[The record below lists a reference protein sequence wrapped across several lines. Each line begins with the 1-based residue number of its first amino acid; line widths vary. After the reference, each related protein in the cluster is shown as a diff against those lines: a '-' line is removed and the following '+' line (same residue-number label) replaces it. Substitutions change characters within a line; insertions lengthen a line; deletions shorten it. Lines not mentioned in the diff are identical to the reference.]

1 MEETDRPAAF
11 SRSQISPL
19 PSLHMDMRWPPVTQR
34 GSKGYVACYRLHG
47 TASSASAVAVR
58 IALSPSTGWMR
69 SSHGSSAYG
78 ERAPRV
84 SESKCYS

>member
-1 MEETDRPAAF
+1 MHLFRRDREGTMEETDRPAAF

-58 IALSPSTGWMR
+58 HKVVVDFIETIVGA
-69 SSHGSSAYG
+69 AF
-78 ERAPRV
+78 V
-84 SESKCYS
+84 K

>member
-47 TASSASAVAVR
+47 TASSASCRADRLVTEHRVDALVAWLVGVR
-58 IALSPSTGWMR
+58 R
-69 SSHGSSAYG
+69 ESA
-78 ERAPRV
+78 A
-84 SESKCYS
+84 SE